1 MVTELST
8 QLKAKQTLP
17 PCFVWP
23 SRQSAQSLLH
33 SMALEINRKSAPW
46 THQAELM
53 TTISS
58 NSSRCVLRDFE
69 S

>member
-1 MVTELST
+1 MATELST
-8 QLKAKQTLP
+8 QLKAKQTFP

-23 SRQSAQSLLH
+23 SRQSLLH
-33 SMALEINRKSAPW
+33 SMALEINRESAPW
-46 THQAELM
+46 THQAEIM